1 MMEDIRNNLYLEYGT
16 HEGHCYGTKYESIRK
31 IIQQG
36 MMPVLDIE
44 PMVRRKALLYRF
56 FLHHF

>member
-16 HEGHCYGTKYESIRK
+16 HEGHCYGTKFESIRK

-44 PMVRRKALLYRF
+44 PMVSVFPILHSA
-56 FLHHF
+56 FLDAN